1 MTNQELSRVARND
14 VKTFSASMKTARWFI
29 LLASQVLIILG
40 FWYWNH
46 AHHPLGNRLVGD
58 AAGQLMAW
66 GRLAGLLAAFGILL
80 QLILI
85 GRVKWVERTFGLDRL
100 SRLHHSVGF
109 ALIICL
115 SAHPILITMG
125 HASQAES
132 RIWDQ
137 IRDFCLNWEGVLAAA
152 IALAIMIVALGFSV
166 AVVLR
171 RVRYEVW
178 YATHLT
184 FYIAIAL
191 AFGHQ
196 IKVGSDF
203 TDNRWFAAYWCA
215 LYAFTFGNLLLYRFI
230 LPLWNYFRHR
240 FVVVRMQDESDDVT
254 SVYIEGRNLAAFPI
268 EAGQFMIVRF
278 WTPGFR
284 WEEHPF
290 SMSCRPDGKQIRLTI
305 KRLGDFTRR
314 IPELK
319 PGTPVIIDGPHGI
332 FTARRCTLPKVLL
345 IAGGIGIT
353 PIRALAEELIATDH
367 DILLIYANRNRAAM
381 VFGPELAGLVRS
393 AEGRLRII
401 PVMSAD
407 KEWSGEQG
415 HLDHNRLVRLVP
427 DAHEREVYLCGP
439 PPMMSALK
447 ATLLELGVRRSHL
460 HYERFA
466 L

>member
-1 MTNQELSRVARND
+1 
-14 VKTFSASMKTARWFI
+14 MKTARWFG
-29 LLASQVLIILG
+29 LLCIQVLIILG

-58 AAGQLMAW
+58 AAGQLLAW
-66 GRLAGLLAAFGILL
+66 GRLAGLLAAYGILL

-85 GRVKWVERTFGLDRL
+85 GRVKWVERAFGLDRL
-100 SRLHHSVGF
+100 SRLHHVVGF
-109 ALIICL
+109 ALIVFL
-115 SAHPILITMG
+115 VAHPMLVTLG
-125 HASQAES
+125 HAMQAETGP
-132 RIWDQ
+132 WAQ
-137 IRDFCLNWEGVLAAA
+137 FLDFCRAWEGVLAAA
-152 IALAIMIVALGFSV
+152 IGLAIMLVALGFSV
-166 AVVLR
+166 AIVLKR
-171 RVRYEVW
+171 LRYEVW

-196 IKVGSDF
+196 LEVGSDF
-203 TDNRWFAAYWCA
+203 TDNRWFAAYWYA
-215 LYAFTFGNLLLYRFI
+215 LYAFTFGNLICYRFI
-230 LPLWNYFRHR
+230 RPLWEFVRHR
-240 FVVVRMQDESDDVT
+240 FFVARVEAESDDVT

-278 WTPGFR
+278 LAKGFR

-290 SMSCRPDGKQIRLTI
+290 SMSCRPDGKKIRLTI

-319 PGTPVIIDGPHGI
+319 PGTPVIIDGPHGV
-332 FTARRCTLPKVLL
+332 FTARHCALPKVLL

-353 PIRALAEELIATDH
+353 PIRSLAEELIAAGRDTV
-367 DILLIYANRNRAAM
+367 LIYANRNRSAM
-381 VFGPELAGLVRS
+381 VFRSELEGLVRIS
-393 AEGRLRII
+393 AGRLRVI

-407 KEWSGEQG
+407 AEWTGEQG
-415 HLDHNRLVRLVP
+415 RLDRDRIARLVP
-427 DAHEREVYLCGP
+427 DIREREVFMCGP
-439 PPMMSALK
+439 PPMMQILR
-447 ATLLELGVRRSHL
+447 ATLVELGVPRARL